1 LLNENADSSYSS
13 RPEKLEYGVGGPAEI
28 TVTVVSSDLVWAKL
42 LALNLTKRGYS
53 ASPST
58 VLNTKEIGSQDWLIL
73 DVNEL
78 EIDWRSFIKEPRNT
92 NIAIALDTDLAP
104 SHEFETDADVI
115 VEKTAD
121 MRVMARSILGAF
133 EAAPIDRELRKLKIS
148 W

>member
-1 LLNENADSSYSS
+1 MLNENADSSYSS
-13 RPEKLEYGVGGPAEI
+13 RPEKLEYGVGGHAET
-28 TVTVVSSDLVWAKL
+28 TVTVVSSDLVWARL

-53 ASPST
+53 ASPRT
-58 VLNTKEIGSQDWLIL
+58 ELNTKEMASRDWLIL

-78 EIDWRSFIKEPRNT
+78 ELDCRSFVKQLRNT

-121 MRVMARSILGAF
+121 MRVMARSILDAF